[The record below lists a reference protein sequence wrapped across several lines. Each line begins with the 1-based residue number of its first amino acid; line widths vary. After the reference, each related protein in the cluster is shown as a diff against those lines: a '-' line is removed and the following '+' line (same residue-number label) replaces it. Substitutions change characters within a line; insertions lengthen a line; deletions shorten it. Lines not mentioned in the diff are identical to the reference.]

1 MKCLFETI
9 INHIPAPKGDAD
21 APLQALITTIDY
33 SEYVGRIGIGKIEN
47 GTIHVNDECVIV
59 NIHDPEKNEKVR
71 ISKLYVYEGLERV
84 EVKEASFGSIV
95 AVSGI
100 SDIHIGDTICSVE
113 KPEPLHFVKISEP
126 TISMNFSVNDS
137 PFAGTEGKFITSRH
151 LRDRLYKEL
160 NTDVSLRVEDT
171 DTTEA
176 FKVSGRGELHLSIL
190 IETMRREGYEFQVAR
205 PHVLFKEIE
214 GEKCEP
220 METVYIDVPEEFV
233 GSVIEKLG
241 SRKGEMTD
249 MYPSKGGYTRIVFSI
264 PARGLIGYKGEFL
277 TDTKGNG
284 IMNSVFSGYEPY
296 KGEISKRAQGSLIAF
311 ESGDAVAYGLFNAQD
326 RGNLFIGAGTKVYAG
341 MIVGRNSRADDMEVN
356 VCKKKQLTN
365 MRTSASDEALKL
377 VPPIEMSLEQCLEFI
392 AEDELVEVTPKS
404 LRMRKKIL
412 DSSAEKESKK
422 PCSAG

>member
-1 MKCLFETI
+1 
-9 INHIPAPKGDAD
+9 
-21 APLQALITTIDY
+21 
-33 SEYVGRIGIGKIEN
+33 
-47 GTIHVNDECVIV
+47 
-59 NIHDPEKNEKVR
+59 
-71 ISKLYVYEGLERV
+71 
-84 EVKEASFGSIV
+84 
-95 AVSGI
+95 
-100 SDIHIGDTICSVE
+100 
-113 KPEPLHFVKISEP
+113 
-126 TISMNFSVNDS
+126 
-137 PFAGTEGKFITSRH
+137 
-151 LRDRLYKEL
+151 
-160 NTDVSLRVEDT
+160 
-171 DTTEA
+171 
-176 FKVSGRGELHLSIL
+176 
-190 IETMRREGYEFQVAR
+190 
-205 PHVLFKEIE
+205 
-214 GEKCEP
+214 

-412 DSSAEKESKK
+412 DSQQRKKARNRAQQAEQ
-422 PCSAG
+422 